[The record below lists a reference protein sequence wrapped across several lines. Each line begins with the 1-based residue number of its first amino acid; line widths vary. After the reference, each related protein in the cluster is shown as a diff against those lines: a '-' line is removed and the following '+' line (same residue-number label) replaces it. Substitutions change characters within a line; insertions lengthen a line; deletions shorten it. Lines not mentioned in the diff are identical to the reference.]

1 METLSGRRRYF
12 PSANTIDKGHRAQ
25 IERQAVNTIVQGSAA
40 DISKYA
46 IIRMERNVRKY
57 ADNLKVNVAND
68 KFSSVDLVLHIHDEL
83 MYECPANKGR
93 QIAKI
98 LKLSMENCAKL
109 SVPLMVKVKTGDS
122 WGSLMV
128 CDT

>member
-12 PSANTIDKGHRAQ
+12 SSANTNDRGRRAQ

-40 DISKYA
+40 DISKCA
-46 IIRMERNVRKY
+46 IIRMERNIRKY
-57 ADNLKVNVAND
+57 ANDIKVNLPDD
-68 KFSSVDLVLHIHDEL
+68 KLSSVDLVLHIHDEL
-83 MYECPANKGR
+83 MYECPANKAR

-122 WGSLMV
+122 WGSLMD